1 MTEIDFAFF
10 LIYAVLFIIGL
21 RIGEAIFRAKSKN
34 KSNKRK

>member
-1 MTEIDFAFF
+1 MSEIDFAFF

-34 KSNKRK
+34 HKRK